1 MTQTLEKCP
10 SAALVASAA
19 KQSPGFLAEAET
31 YTLRSRDPR
40 LRGGRFRAPCIW
52 TFLERLR
59 RGLVPGSSM
68 RTRLSKKH
76 FVRSPSAGFTLLE
89 VMVAVAILGIAMT
102 TIHYGQA
109 QSLRAQARTQNVTLA
124 TMKAMEKMDEVLT
137 VGRFELP
144 AVGDS
149 EEGVFEPP
157 YEFLH
162 WTLRVEENAIL
173 PEMIKDI
180 HLTVSWDA
188 EPEGRRRSS
197 PTKGSGGSSVT
208 VCLYVAVL

>member
-10 SAALVASAA
+10 SAGPVASAA
-19 KQSPGFLAEAET
+19 RQSPGLLAAAHK
-31 YTLRSRDPR
+31 SAPR
-40 LRGGRFRAPCIW
+40 TRRGRFDKC
-52 TFLERLR
+52 
-59 RGLVPGSSM
+59 G
-68 RTRLSKKH
+68 
-76 FVRSPSAGFTLLE
+76 GFTLLE

-144 AVGDS
+144 GIGDS
-149 EEGVFEPP
+149 EDGVFDPP
-157 YEFLH
+157 YDFLH
-162 WTLRVEENAIL
+162 WTLRVEENAVL

-180 HLTVSWDA
+180 HLTVYWDTQ
-188 EPEGRRRSS
+188 PEESARSS
-197 PTKGSGGSSVT
+197 HTKEGGGSSVS

>member
-1 MTQTLEKCP
+1 MMQAFEK
-10 SAALVASAA
+10 
-19 KQSPGFLAEAET
+19 QQ
-31 YTLRSRDPR
+31 
-40 LRGGRFRAPCIW
+40 
-52 TFLERLR
+52 
-59 RGLVPGSSM
+59 
-68 RTRLSKKH
+68 
-76 FVRSPSAGFTLLE
+76 SAGFTLLE

-109 QSLRAQARTQNVTLA
+109 QALRAQARTQNVTLA
-124 TMKAMEKMDEVLT
+124 TMKAMEKMDEVVT

-144 AVGDS
+144 GIGNS
-149 EEGVFEPP
+149 EEGVFDPP

-180 HLTVSWDA
+180 HLTVSWDT

-197 PTKGSGGSSVT
+197 RTKGSGGSSLE
-208 VCLYVAVL
+208 VCLYLAVL

>member
-1 MTQTLEKCP
+1 MMQAFEKRP
-10 SAALVASAA
+10 L
-19 KQSPGFLAEAET
+19 
-31 YTLRSRDPR
+31 
-40 LRGGRFRAPCIW
+40 
-52 TFLERLR
+52 
-59 RGLVPGSSM
+59 
-68 RTRLSKKH
+68 
-76 FVRSPSAGFTLLE
+76 AGFTLLE

-109 QSLRAQARTQNVTLA
+109 QALRAQARTQNVTLA

-144 AVGDS
+144 AVGGS

-162 WTLRVEENAIL
+162 WALRVEENAIL

-180 HLTVSWDA
+180 HLTVSWDT
-188 EPEGRRRSS
+188 ELEERRHSS
-197 PTKGSGGSSVT
+197 RTKRSGGSSVT
-208 VCLYVAVL
+208 VCLYVATL

>member
-1 MTQTLEKCP
+1 MRQEP
-10 SAALVASAA
+10 GRRSA
-19 KQSPGFLAEAET
+19 
-31 YTLRSRDPR
+31 
-40 LRGGRFRAPCIW
+40 
-52 TFLERLR
+52 
-59 RGLVPGSSM
+59 
-68 RTRLSKKH
+68 
-76 FVRSPSAGFTLLE
+76 AGFTLLE

-144 AVGDS
+144 AVGSS
-149 EEGVFEPP
+149 EEGVFEAP
-157 YEFLH
+157 YEFLS

-180 HLTVSWDA
+180 HLTISWDTGQ
-188 EPEGRRRSS
+188 EGRSRSS
-197 PTKGSGGSSVT
+197 RSEDSGGNSVK
-208 VCLYVAVL
+208 VCLYVATLQ

>member
-1 MTQTLEKCP
+1 MMQAFK
-10 SAALVASAA
+10 
-19 KQSPGFLAEAET
+19 K
-31 YTLRSRDPR
+31 R
-40 LRGGRFRAPCIW
+40 L
-52 TFLERLR
+52 
-59 RGLVPGSSM
+59 
-68 RTRLSKKH
+68 
-76 FVRSPSAGFTLLE
+76 SAGFTLLE

-109 QSLRAQARTQNVTLA
+109 QALRAQGRTQNVTLA

-144 AVGDS
+144 AVGAS
-149 EEGVFEPP
+149 EDGVFDPP
-157 YEFLH
+157 YDFLH

-180 HLTVSWDA
+180 HLTVSWDT

-197 PTKGSGGSSVT
+197 RTKGSGGSSVT

>member
-1 MTQTLEKCP
+1 MTQTLEKC
-10 SAALVASAA
+10 
-19 KQSPGFLAEAET
+19 
-31 YTLRSRDPR
+31 
-40 LRGGRFRAPCIW
+40 
-52 TFLERLR
+52 
-59 RGLVPGSSM
+59 
-68 RTRLSKKH
+68 
-76 FVRSPSAGFTLLE
+76 PSAGFTLLE

-109 QSLRAQARTQNVTLA
+109 QALRAQGRTQNVTLA

-144 AVGDS
+144 AVGDG

-180 HLTVSWDA
+180 HLTVSWDT

-197 PTKGSGGSSVT
+197 RTKGSGGSSVT

>member
-1 MTQTLEKCP
+1 MTQTFQK
-10 SAALVASAA
+10 
-19 KQSPGFLAEAET
+19 
-31 YTLRSRDPR
+31 R
-40 LRGGRFRAPCIW
+40 
-52 TFLERLR
+52 
-59 RGLVPGSSM
+59 
-68 RTRLSKKH
+68 
-76 FVRSPSAGFTLLE
+76 PSAGFTLLE

-144 AVGDS
+144 GIGDS
-149 EEGVFEPP
+149 EEGVFDPP
-157 YEFLH
+157 YDFLH

-180 HLTVSWDA
+180 HLTVSWDT
-188 EPEGRRRSS
+188 EPEERRRSS
-197 PTKGSGGSSVT
+197 RTQGSGGSSVT
-208 VCLYVAVL
+208 VCLYIAML